1 MRLFWNQKIT
11 VISHR
16 FCSDE
21 FNVLALKK
29 KIDNLKK

>member
-1 MRLFWNQKIT
+1 MHLFWNQKIT
-11 VISHR
+11 VNSHR

-21 FNVLALKK
+21 INVLDLKK